1 MESRGSIRVILS
13 SLLILIFGVLNAA
26 CGVHAAKNT
35 LCQTVSPLTHSIP
48 VGMLSPP
55 YPTGESTHVSGYSR
69 FIPSPQSPE
78 DVHTESLSDPL
89 KGRGEKYASSSLE
102 SSSAPV
108 SRYNTHL
115 LGSKDYAAY
124 TGFQSSASDRRS
136 VLRFSSSSPVLNCSV
151 PERLVGVQVR
161 HHLNRRMVTVGLF
174 ICPAVK
180 VLQLQIVDGKGHFVH
195 LPVKVTVTSCAHTND
210 TAIISKGRHRLHIT
224 LRLTVGHS
232 TSALERLNYSYS
244 LHEGSSGLNRQKN
257 AEGPKPEEDHDV
269 AEMGSR
275 WKRSVKDQVST
286 VMPASANNNDTKQE
300 SVAIGTTEGC
310 GQSKTCIR
318 YGTEG
323 CGHLTCDYMLSYRV
337 INSTEVD
344 VELSARG
351 TGWVAIGFSSDKF
364 MGGGDDVMGCKQERK
379 LSPQV
384 VAMSLGNS
392 VKHSPPQEKEN
403 RLTLLA
409 GRLEDDHIY
418 CRVRRPLQFKERIA
432 DSDLDLF
439 NDWHQLYAFGDIDGS
454 GRMLQHTQEP
464 RVSERKIT
472 MVRVTDIMVV
482 TSSASLPLSFS
493 CLLSLLF
500 PLTLTFTG
508 S

>member
-1 MESRGSIRVILS
+1 
-13 SLLILIFGVLNAA
+13 
-26 CGVHAAKNT
+26 
-35 LCQTVSPLTHSIP
+35 
-48 VGMLSPP
+48 
-55 YPTGESTHVSGYSR
+55 
-69 FIPSPQSPE
+69 
-78 DVHTESLSDPL
+78 
-89 KGRGEKYASSSLE
+89 
-102 SSSAPV
+102 
-108 SRYNTHL
+108 
-115 LGSKDYAAY
+115 
-124 TGFQSSASDRRS
+124 
-136 VLRFSSSSPVLNCSV
+136 
-151 PERLVGVQVR
+151 
-161 HHLNRRMVTVGLF
+161 
-174 ICPAVK
+174 
-180 VLQLQIVDGKGHFVH
+180 
-195 LPVKVTVTSCAHTND
+195 
-210 TAIISKGRHRLHIT
+210 
-224 LRLTVGHS
+224 
-232 TSALERLNYSYS
+232 
-244 LHEGSSGLNRQKN
+244 
-257 AEGPKPEEDHDV
+257 
-269 AEMGSR
+269 MGSR